1 MASEQFSQAL
11 TIVASPSSMQEAVN
25 VFRAFGVEI
34 LLALA
39 IPLMVVV
46 ALGAVIE
53 GGRGRKLWDYKGY
66 WLLVFFLIL
75 SDIMVLFIL
84 PFLIQS
90 F

>member
-1 MASEQFSQAL
+1 MASGQFSQAL
-11 TIVASPSSMQEAVN
+11 NIVASASNMQQAIS
-25 VFRAFGVEI
+25 VFKVFGVEI
-34 LLALA
+34 ILSLA

-66 WLLVFFLIL
+66 WMLVFFLIL
-75 SDIMVLFIL
+75 SDIMVVFIL

-90 F
+90 L